1 MKRKSYLI
9 IGVGRFSIGVMRTLS
24 SFGIDI
30 LVVDNKPEKLD
41 LVSSFVT
48 RAVCA
53 DASNP
58 EVLQNLGVSNFDGA
72 IVTVGEH
79 LEMSVLI
86 TMQLKEMGVPFILV
100 KAFNELE
107 GRLLRKVG
115 ADRVVFPERE
125 MGIHIGN
132 ELAHENP
139 FEAIELSDEYSIVD
153 LSLPASWR
161 NKTLIELNV
170 RARYGISVIGIRRND
185 NVIINPEPG
194 IRMLE
199 GDILIILGDNMT
211 IEEMQHVK

>member
-41 LVSSFVT
+41 LVYSFVT

-72 IVTVGEH
+72 IITVGEH

-86 TMQLKEMGVPFILV
+86 TMQLKELGVPFILV

-194 IRMLE
+194 IRMIE